1 MPLTR
6 DQIIDRD
13 DEQIEEVPVP
23 EWGGTVLVRGMSG
36 LQREQF
42 EASIRFEKPA
52 ANRAARRRG
61 ETETDVD
68 TKMLRERMVVW
79 CAVDSAGVRL
89 FSDDDMVLLRSK
101 NAAALERVTGVAM
114 RLSGIREDDI
124 DALAEEMLENPTVAS
139 PSL

>member
-6 DQIIDRD
+6 DQIIEKD
-13 DEQIEEVPVP
+13 DVQIEEVPVP
-23 EWGGTVLVRGMSG
+23 EWGGTVLIRGMSG

-79 CAVDSAGVRL
+79 CAVD
-89 FSDDDMVLLRSK
+89 
-101 NAAALERVTGVAM
+101 ER
-114 RLSGIREDDI
+114 RR
-124 DALAEEMLENPTVAS
+124 
-139 PSL
+139 PSLQR